1 MEKMFKNDMMQAY
14 VSPSVI
20 ELHVASEGILCASNG
35 GTESL
40 TVVQGSWSDL
50 Q

>member
-35 GTESL
+35 TESL
-40 TVVQGSWSDL
+40 KTNDGSWSDL